1 MKSKEAKI
9 CLTCVM
15 RLPEPGLGNE
25 DKSVPTHS
33 SLPQYLN
40 EFDVT
45 TEMSQHPQLNL
56 AVISRNQQTAR
67 ARHKGIPDVDVLL
80 G

>member
-1 MKSKEAKI
+1 MRAKA
-9 CLTCVM
+9 
-15 RLPEPGLGNE
+15 
-25 DKSVPTHS
+25 THS

-56 AVISRNQQTAR
+56 AVVSCNQQTAW
-67 ARHKGIPDVDVLL
+67 ASHKGIPDVDVLL
-80 G
+80 A